1 MKKIILSAL
10 ILTSTAFAETALVS
24 VNGMV
29 CGFCVQAIT
38 KKVQAL
44 SEVEKVHVDL
54 DQKKVTIDFK
64 DGQSADDAAIEK
76 AITDAGYK
84 VVSIQ
89 RS

>member
-1 MKKIILSAL
+1 MKKIILTAL
-10 ILTSTAFAETALVS
+10 ILTSTALAETAFVS

-29 CGFCVQAIT
+29 CGFCAQAIT

-44 SEVEKVHVDL
+44 SEVEKVQVDL

-64 DGQSADDAAIEK
+64 DGQSADDATIEK
-76 AITDAGYK
+76 VITDAGYK